1 MEKYLIRNGLI
12 WQARISPNLA
22 RSIGTILRKIKPPRA
37 GLSRRRV
44 DPRRRERETT
54 MAMPADISD
63 FASTGAVKS
72 PAARAVRRLAAL
84 AAIALLPWA
93 GIAVL
98 VRLL

>member
-1 MEKYLIRNGLI
+1 
-12 WQARISPNLA
+12 
-22 RSIGTILRKIKPPRA
+22 
-37 GLSRRRV
+37 
-44 DPRRRERETT
+44 